1 MRMFAPNTLIYCNGS
16 GKSTIKLNSLPD
28 DWLACQTRIRNLMIL
43 KRQFSGIWYFSKKHY
58 MLKVFSNIGS
68 YVMLMQKVFSRPQ
81 KRQIFWK
88 QLIHEI
94 NSLGLES
101 LGIVAFISVF
111 MGAVVAIQTAYNI
124 DSPLIPMSMV
134 GFTTRQSVILEF
146 SPTVISLILAGK
158 VGSRIAS
165 EIGTMRVT
173 EQIDALEIMGVNSAN
188 YLIFPKITASV
199 LINPVL
205 IVFSMWL
212 GILGGW
218 FAMSASGL
226 VSTNDFIEGIRIDFE
241 GYTIFYALT
250 KTVFFA
256 FIISS
261 ISGFFGY
268 MTNGGALEVGQAS
281 TKAVVFSSITIIL
294 FNLVLTQLLLT

>member
-1 MRMFAPNTLIYCNGS
+1 MPKIFT
-16 GKSTIKLNSLPD
+16 TIG
-28 DWLACQTRIRNLMIL
+28 M
-43 KRQFSGIWYFSKKHY
+43 
-58 MLKVFSNIGS
+58 
-68 YVMLMQKVFSRPQ
+68 YVLLMQKVFSRPQ
-81 KRQIFWK
+81 KRKIYWN
-88 QLIHEI
+88 QLLTEI

-101 LGIVAFISVF
+101 LGIVAFISAF
-111 MGAVVAIQTAYNI
+111 MGAVVSIQTAFNI
-124 DSPLIPMSMV
+124 TSPLIPMSMV
-134 GFTTRQSVILEF
+134 GFTVRQSVILEF

-188 YLIFPKITASV
+188 YLIFPKITALI

-205 IVFSMWL
+205 IVFSMWM

-218 FAMSASGL
+218 VAMIATSL
-226 VSTNDFIEGIRIDFE
+226 VSTNDFVQGIRIDFQ

-261 ISGFFGY
+261 VSGFYGY
-268 MTNGGALEVGQAS
+268 ITQGGALEVGQAS
-281 TKAVVFSSITIIL
+281 TKAVVFSSVIIIL

>member
-1 MRMFAPNTLIYCNGS
+1 MVTPLANTGRYV
-16 GKSTIKLNSLPD
+16 T
-28 DWLACQTRIRNLMIL
+28 LMS
-43 KRQFSGIWYFSKKHY
+43 R
-58 MLKVFSNIGS
+58 VFT
-68 YVMLMQKVFSRPQ
+68 RPQ
-81 KRQIFWK
+81 KFSIFRK
-88 QLIHEI
+88 QLFLEI
-94 NSLGLES
+94 DNLGIDS

-124 DSPLIPMSMV
+124 DSPLIPLSMV

-188 YLIFPKITASV
+188 YLILPKIVASM

-205 IVFSMWL
+205 ITFSMWL

-218 FAMSASGL
+218 FAMNLSGL
-226 VSTNDFIEGIRIDFE
+226 VSTPDFLEGIRLDFE
-241 GYTIFYALT
+241 GFTIFYSLI
-250 KTVFFA
+250 KTIVFA

-261 ISGFFGY
+261 VSGFYGY
-268 MTNGGALEVGQAS
+268 ITRGGALEVGHAS
-281 TKAVVFSSITIIL
+281 TKAVVISSIVIIL

>member
-1 MRMFAPNTLIYCNGS
+1 
-16 GKSTIKLNSLPD
+16 
-28 DWLACQTRIRNLMIL
+28 
-43 KRQFSGIWYFSKKHY
+43 
-58 MLKVFSNIGS
+58 MLKVFDTIGR
-68 YVMLMQKVFSRPQ
+68 YVLLMQRVFMRPQ
-81 KRQIFWK
+81 KRKIYQR
-88 QLIHEI
+88 QLFEELEQ
-94 NSLGLES
+94 LGLDS
-101 LGIVAFISVF
+101 IGIVAFISLF

-158 VGSRIAS
+158 VGSSIAS
-165 EIGTMRVT
+165 QIGTMRVT

-188 YLIFPKITASV
+188 YLIFPKITASI

-205 IVFSMWL
+205 IVFSMWM

-218 FAMSASGL
+218 IAMIATGL
-226 VSTNDFIEGIRIDFE
+226 VTTSDYVQGIRIDFQ

-261 ISGFFGY
+261 ISGFYGY
-268 MTNGGALEVGQAS
+268 ETQGGAREVGQAS
-281 TKAVVFSSITIIL
+281 TKAVVISSITIIL

>member
-1 MRMFAPNTLIYCNGS
+1 
-16 GKSTIKLNSLPD
+16 
-28 DWLACQTRIRNLMIL
+28 
-43 KRQFSGIWYFSKKHY
+43 
-58 MLKVFSNIGS
+58 MLRGFQIIGN
-68 YVMLMQKVFSRPQ
+68 YVLLMQKVFSRPQ
-81 KRQIFWK
+81 KGKIFWN
-88 QLIHEI
+88 QMMNEI
-94 NSLGLES
+94 QGLGLES

-111 MGAVVAIQTAYNI
+111 MGAVVSIQTAYNI
-124 DSPLIPMSMV
+124 TSPLIPMSMV
-134 GFTTRQSVILEF
+134 GFTVRQSVILEF

-188 YLIFPKITASV
+188 YLIFPKIVASV

-205 IVFSMWL
+205 IVFSMWM

-218 FAMSASGL
+218 IAMVASGL
-226 VSTNDFIEGIRIDFE
+226 VSTTDFVHGIRIDFL

-250 KTVFFA
+250 KTIFFA

-261 ISGFFGY
+261 VSGFYGY
-268 MTNGGALEVGQAS
+268 VTQGGALEVGQAS
-281 TKAVVFSSITIIL
+281 TKAVVVSSVIIIL

>member
-1 MRMFAPNTLIYCNGS
+1 
-16 GKSTIKLNSLPD
+16 
-28 DWLACQTRIRNLMIL
+28 
-43 KRQFSGIWYFSKKHY
+43 
-58 MLKVFSNIGS
+58 MLTVFTNIGN
-68 YVMLMQKVFSRPQ
+68 YVLLMQKVFSRPQ
-81 KRQIFWK
+81 KRRIFWN
-88 QLIHEI
+88 QLMTEI

-101 LGIVAFISVF
+101 LGIVGFISAF

-124 DSPLIPMSMV
+124 TSPLIPLSMV
-134 GFTTRQSVILEF
+134 GFTVRQSVVLEF

-188 YLIFPKITASV
+188 YLIFPKIVASI

-205 IVFSMWL
+205 IVFSMWM

-218 FAMSASGL
+218 VAMLASKL
-226 VSTNDFIEGIRIDFE
+226 VTSHDFVQGIRVDFL
-241 GYTIFYALT
+241 GYTITYAIT
-250 KTVFFA
+250 KTIFFA

-261 ISGFFGY
+261 ISGYYGY
-268 MTNGGALEVGQAS
+268 VTNGGALEVGQAS
-281 TKAVVFSSITIIL
+281 TKAVVYSSVTIIL

>member
-1 MRMFAPNTLIYCNGS
+1 MR
-16 GKSTIKLNSLPD
+16 
-28 DWLACQTRIRNLMIL
+28 
-43 KRQFSGIWYFSKKHY
+43 
-58 MLKVFSNIGS
+58 KVFISIGR
-68 YVMLMQKVFSRPQ
+68 YVMLMQRVFTKPQ
-81 KRQIFWK
+81 KATIFRS
-88 QLIHEI
+88 QLFIEFEH
-94 NSLGLES
+94 LGVES

-124 DSPLIPMSMV
+124 DSPFIPMSMV
-134 GFTTRQSVILEF
+134 GFTTRQSIILEF

-188 YLIFPKITASV
+188 YLIFPKVIASI

-218 FAMSASGL
+218 LAMSASDL
-226 VSTNDFIEGIRIDFE
+226 VTTSDYISGIRVDFE

-250 KTVFFA
+250 KTVAFA

-261 ISGFFGY
+261 ISGFYGY
-268 MTNGGALEVGQAS
+268 ETQGGALEVGQAS
-281 TKAVVFSSITIIL
+281 TKAVVVSSILIIL
-294 FNLVLTQLLLT
+294 FNLILTQILLT

>member
-1 MRMFAPNTLIYCNGS
+1 
-16 GKSTIKLNSLPD
+16 
-28 DWLACQTRIRNLMIL
+28 
-43 KRQFSGIWYFSKKHY
+43 
-58 MLKVFSNIGS
+58 MLKVFISIGR
-68 YVMLMQKVFSRPQ
+68 YVMLMLRVFSRPQ
-81 KRQIFWK
+81 KAPIFRK
-88 QLIHEI
+88 QLFDEFEH
-94 NSLGLES
+94 LGLDS
-101 LGIVAFISVF
+101 IGIVAFISVF

-134 GFTTRQSVILEF
+134 GFTVRQSVILEF

-188 YLIFPKITASV
+188 YLIFPKIVASI

-218 FAMSASGL
+218 ISMMATGL
-226 VSTNDFIEGIRIDFE
+226 VTTSDYISGIRIDFE

-250 KTVFFA
+250 KTLFFA
-256 FIISS
+256 YIISS
-261 ISGFFGY
+261 VSGFYGY
-268 MTNGGALEVGQAS
+268 ETQGGALEVGQAS
-281 TKAVVFSSITIIL
+281 TKAVVVSSILIIL

>member
-1 MRMFAPNTLIYCNGS
+1 
-16 GKSTIKLNSLPD
+16 
-28 DWLACQTRIRNLMIL
+28 
-43 KRQFSGIWYFSKKHY
+43 
-58 MLKVFSNIGS
+58 MLKVFTTIGN
-68 YVMLMQKVFSRPQ
+68 YVLLMQKVFSRPQ
-81 KRQIFWK
+81 KRRIFWN
-88 QLIHEI
+88 QLMTEI

-101 LGIVAFISVF
+101 LGIVAFISAF

-124 DSPLIPMSMV
+124 TSPLIPMSMV
-134 GFTTRQSVILEF
+134 GFTVRQSVILEF
-146 SPTVISLILAGK
+146 SPTVMSLILAGK

-188 YLIFPKITASV
+188 YLIFPKIAASI

-205 IVFSMWL
+205 IVFSMWM

-218 FAMSASGL
+218 LAMVATGL
-226 VSTNDFIEGIRIDFE
+226 SSSNDFVQGMRDGFM
-241 GYTIFYALT
+241 GYTIFYAIT

-261 ISGFFGY
+261 VSGFYGY
-268 MTNGGALEVGQAS
+268 ITQGGALEVGQAS
-281 TKAVVFSSITIIL
+281 TKAVVFSSVIIIL

>member
-1 MRMFAPNTLIYCNGS
+1 MGR
-16 GKSTIKLNSLPD
+16 
-28 DWLACQTRIRNLMIL
+28 
-43 KRQFSGIWYFSKKHY
+43 
-58 MLKVFSNIGS
+58 
-68 YVMLMQKVFSRPQ
+68 VFSRPQ
-81 KRQIFWK
+81 KGTIFWK
-88 QLIHEI
+88 QLFIEFD
-94 NSLGLES
+94 SLGLAS
-101 LGIVAFISVF
+101 IGIVVFISLF

-188 YLIFPKITASV
+188 YLIFPKITAAM
-199 LINPVL
+199 LINPIL
-205 IVFSMWL
+205 IILSMWM

-218 FAMSASGL
+218 FAMIATGL
-226 VSTNDFIEGIRIDFE
+226 VTTNDYIEGIRVDFE
-241 GYTIFYALT
+241 GFTIFYSLI
-250 KTVFFA
+250 KTIVFA
-256 FIISS
+256 YIISS
-261 ISGFFGY
+261 VSGFFGY
-268 MTNGGALEVGQAS
+268 ETRGGALEVGQAS
-281 TKAVVFSSITIIL
+281 TQAVVVSSVLIIL

>member
-1 MRMFAPNTLIYCNGS
+1 MGR
-16 GKSTIKLNSLPD
+16 
-28 DWLACQTRIRNLMIL
+28 
-43 KRQFSGIWYFSKKHY
+43 
-58 MLKVFSNIGS
+58 
-68 YVMLMQKVFSRPQ
+68 VFSRPQ
-81 KRQIFWK
+81 KGKIFWN
-88 QLIHEI
+88 QLFLEFE
-94 NSLGLES
+94 NLGLAS
-101 LGIVAFISVF
+101 IGIVVFISIF

-134 GFTTRQSVILEF
+134 GFTVRQSVILEF

-188 YLIFPKITASV
+188 YLIFPKIAASMF
-199 LINPVL
+199 INPIL
-205 IVFSMWL
+205 IILSMWM

-218 FAMSASGL
+218 LSMTLSGL
-226 VSTNDFIEGIRIDFE
+226 ITTNDFIEGIRIDFE
-241 GYTIFYALT
+241 GFTIFYSLI
-250 KTVFFA
+250 KTIVFA

-261 ISGFFGY
+261 VSGFFGY
-268 MTNGGALEVGQAS
+268 ETNGGALEVGQAS
-281 TKAVVFSSITIIL
+281 TQAVVVSSIMIIL